1 MEGNGADGQP
11 EHPKPGQ
18 SYVRQ
23 HEADRAAHRGG
34 PARTPGAGEP
44 STRRRR
50 GGQPPRA
57 HRTKT
62 HGRQQTLRQT
72 ANKNNR

>member
-1 MEGNGADGQP
+1 MEGNGADGQL

-18 SYVRQ
+18 SYAKQ
-23 HEADRAAHRGG
+23 HEADRAARRGG

-50 GGQPPRA
+50 GGQAAPSPQKENTRP
-57 HRTKT
+57 
-62 HGRQQTLRQT
+62 T
-72 ANKNNR
+72 ANAQADS